1 MHEIDFWGR
10 EMEQPIGSVMGS
22 DAVCRRGTTPV
33 TAVSEL
39 WQDLFVGNR

>member
-10 EMEQPIGSVMGS
+10 EMEQPIGSVMDS
-22 DAVCRRGTTPV
+22 DAVWRWATTPV

-39 WQDLFVGNR
+39 WRDLFIGNR